1 MDVISIFISILALIV
16 SGLMYRISKQNLA
29 LNAFI
34 KAIEV
39 WGSNE
44 VREARRYI
52 RKRFTD
58 YTIEGDPDGEKVE
71 LQIKNGEQIELASQK
86 VRVLSNEEQKH
97 FEKVAVEADRVGF
110 MLFEIKNLPK
120 EFKKAFLEWLYDSFC
135 TTWNKVAPHVNR
147 ERKSRNFVPYFEK
160 LAYLGYNV
168 SLKEKRNTKII
179 ILDPEMMEKAFQK
192 YKEWWDC

>member
-1 MDVISIFISILALIV
+1 
-16 SGLMYRISKQNLA
+16 
-29 LNAFI
+29 
-34 KAIEV
+34 
-39 WGSNE
+39 
-44 VREARRYI
+44 
-52 RKRFTD
+52 
-58 YTIEGDPDGEKVE
+58 
-71 LQIKNGEQIELASQK
+71 
-86 VRVLSNEEQKH
+86 VLSNEEQKH

-147 ERKSRNFVPYFEK
+147 ERKNRNFVPYFEK